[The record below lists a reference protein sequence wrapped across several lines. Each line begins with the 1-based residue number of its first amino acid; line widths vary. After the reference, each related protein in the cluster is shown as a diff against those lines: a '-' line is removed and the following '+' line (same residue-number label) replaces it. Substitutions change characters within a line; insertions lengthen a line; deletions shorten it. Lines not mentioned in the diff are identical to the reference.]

1 MKLEYDTPINPRNP
15 STGIETRN
23 AYHLAGR
30 IAAIHL
36 RNTQNNLPSVH
47 FQVLINGSFTPES
60 ANANRLSRTPLKY
73 IARLE
78 GGRLI
83 QDLPRCFISAVH
95 LLTDAEK
102 QQCRCAFEA
111 DVINLLA
118 GSLAEAKYVAQ
129 QDGEAFNANLVYIG
143 ALKFYGGALDLETVD
158 EYMNCLCSGNTFD
171 RKKKLAEL
179 FLAAYCFVNNGTNWL
194 AISSLAKGLCRC
206 TSTLVSCEDLI
217 AMLENSGSEMI
228 HCALHAQFKQ
238 AISTEIYF

>member
-1 MKLEYDTPINPRNP
+1 MKLEYDTPINPIIP

-36 RNTQNNLPSVH
+36 RNSQNNLPSVH
-47 FQVLINGSFTPES
+47 FQVLINSSFNPES
-60 ANANRLSRTPLKY
+60 VNANQLPRMPLKY
-73 IARLE
+73 LATLE

-83 QDLPRCFISAVH
+83 QDLPRCFNSAVH

-102 QQCRCAFEA
+102 QQCQCAFEA

-129 QDGEAFNANLVYIG
+129 QDGEVFNANLVYIG

-158 EYMNCLCSGNTFD
+158 EYMNCLCSDDAFE

-179 FLAAYCFVNNGTNWL
+179 FLAAYCFVNNRANWQTITRL
-194 AISSLAKGLCRC
+194 ATGLCHC
-206 TSTLVSCEDLI
+206 TSAKVSCEDLI
-217 AMLENSGSEMI
+217 ALLENSGLEMI
-228 HCALHAQFKQ
+228 RSDFH
-238 AISTEIYF
+238 TEIKRFLHTAAY

>member
-1 MKLEYDTPINPRNP
+1 MKLEYDTPMNPIKP

-30 IAAIHL
+30 IAAIHI

-47 FQVLINGSFTPES
+47 FQVLINSSFNPES
-60 ANANRLSRTPLKY
+60 INANRLSSIPLKY
-73 IARLE
+73 LATLE

-83 QDLPRCFISAVH
+83 QDLPRCFNSAVH

-102 QQCRCAFEA
+102 QQCQCAFEA

-118 GSLAEAKYVAQ
+118 GSLAEAKHVAQ
-129 QDGEAFNANLVYIG
+129 QDGEVFNANLVYIG

-158 EYMNCLCSGNTFD
+158 EYMNCLCSGDAFE

-179 FLAAYCFVNNGTNWL
+179 FLAAYCFVNNRTNWQVISRL
-194 AISSLAKGLCRC
+194 ATGLSQSR
-206 TSTLVSCEDLI
+206 STMVSCEDLI
-217 AMLENSGSEMI
+217 EMLENSGPEMKGSDV
-228 HCALHAQFKQ
+228 HTESKRVLHTA
-238 AISTEIYF
+238 AY